1 MKTRKNSSSI
11 LLHKYSYILNL
22 RCARPA
28 AFSGRKLSDLDKEFC
43 ESIKESS
50 SVVPIVILSCCL
62 VILAAVIFITI
73 KYRKEIMILA
83 FTRFNISHSCRIKT
97 VDIDKKFMH
106 LFSIVNRI

>member
-1 MKTRKNSSSI
+1 MNTIKKSSSI

-28 AFSGRKLSDLDKEFC
+28 AFSGRKISDLDKEFC
-43 ESIKESS
+43 ESIKVSS
-50 SVVPIVILSCCL
+50 LVVPIVNLSCCL

-83 FTRFNISHSCRIKT
+83 FTPFNISHSCRIKT
-97 VDIDKKFMH
+97 VDIDKKLCIYF
-106 LFSIVNRI
+106 L